1 MEDGVE
7 NVFGSVDLFVV
18 DDCDGD
24 FFVVRPYCVCRV
36 KGFYFSEKK

>member
-18 DDCDGD
+18 DDCNGD
-24 FFVVRPYCVCRV
+24 FFVVGPCCVLCVSSGRNL
-36 KGFYFSEKK
+36 FQ